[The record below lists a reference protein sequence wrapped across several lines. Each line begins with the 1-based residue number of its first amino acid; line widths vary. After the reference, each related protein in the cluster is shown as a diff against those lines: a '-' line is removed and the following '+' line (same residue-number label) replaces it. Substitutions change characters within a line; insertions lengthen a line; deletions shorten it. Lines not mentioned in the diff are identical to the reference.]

1 MFRKFQHIDSAFRY
15 IRAFSLALVLACA
28 MVSSAAIYYSFRQVR
43 AAQERVY
50 ILAGGKALEAF
61 ASGSRENLPVEA
73 REHVRTFH
81 QYFFTLSPDDKAIE
95 TTMARALYLAD
106 HSAKQA
112 YDNLRE
118 SGYFSNLITA
128 NISQEITIDS
138 VQVDTGQTPFR
149 FRCYAHQKLVRTT
162 SVMTRNLI
170 TEGFLR
176 PVSRSDNNPH
186 GFLIERWTTLENK
199 HLHTRAR

>member
-1 MFRKFQHIDSAFRY
+1 MFRKFQHIDTAFRH
-15 IRAFSLALVLACA
+15 IRTFSLVLVLVCA
-28 MVSSAAIYYSFRQVR
+28 AVSGLSLYYSYRQVR
-43 AAQERVY
+43 HAQERVY

-61 ASGSRENLPVEA
+61 AAGGRENRPVEA
-73 REHVRTFH
+73 REHVRQFH
-81 QYFFTLSPDDKAIE
+81 QHFFTLAPDDKAIE
-95 TTMARALYLAD
+95 ATVARALYLAD
-106 HSAKQA
+106 HSAKQV

-118 SGYFSNLITA
+118 SGYFYNLITA

-138 VQVDTGQTPFR
+138 VRVDTGQTPYR

-199 HLHTRAR
+199 HLHTKPR

>member
-15 IRAFSLALVLACA
+15 IRAFSLALVLSCA
-28 MVSSAAIYYSFRQVR
+28 TISSVAIYFSFRQVR
-43 AAQERVY
+43 QAQERVY

-61 ASGSRENLPVEA
+61 SAGRRENLPVEA

-95 TTMARALYLAD
+95 ATMARALNLAD

-118 SGYFSNLITA
+118 SGYLTNLITA
-128 NISQEITIDS
+128 NISQEITVDS
-138 VQVDTGQTPFR
+138 VQIDLGQTPYR

-162 SVMTRNLI
+162 SVMTRTLI

-186 GFLIERWTTLENK
+186 GFLIERWTTLQNN

>member
-15 IRAFSLALVLACA
+15 IRAFSLALVLSCA
-28 MVSSAAIYYSFRQVR
+28 AVSSMAIYYSFRQVR
-43 AAQERVY
+43 AAQERIY

-95 TTMARALYLAD
+95 ATMARALYLAD

-118 SGYFSNLITA
+118 SGYFSNLITG

-138 VQVDTGQTPFR
+138 VQVDMGQTPLR